1 LISARRSR
9 IWMRTVV
16 AIKST
21 GGRGASRATRYISER
36 DRNPEREGAGPRHLF
51 SEREDTLTYRGA
63 DRLLSHGTGTPD
75 KDDLIHIAVSFRKED
90 YERLGPTD
98 DERKEQL
105 REVAREA
112 MGEMSRELRAR
123 EMRWVAGIHLNTDH
137 PHIHIVISKESKDLE
152 TDKSR
157 RIGRIP
163 KRLLPYRETHAGGS
177 TRPVEGRIGSHF
189 VAALDRHI
197 ERARESAERKLQPV
211 REAGE
216 TRGMGE
222 WLRNEARARDAG
234 ASWGTPEKV
243 TDGSQVRQDRVVLG
257 EALEKSLRRE
267 YAALAYERAL
277 KHGET
282 FRFHTRDESS
292 NSERQ
297 ISESDVRRRADARG
311 ARAASEQD
319 LRTAVERRKV
329 RQQVSESDVTRH
341 GATIRELRKNRSRL
355 LDKLGKEL
363 SRANLEHSQAQARA
377 GGVLQKYMARGQEIP
392 FPIIARDTLVE
403 LQEQA
408 IKYGL
413 AARVESLEQL
423 RVALAVEK
431 GQPIRNDK
439 EAARLGAQLFTART
453 ELDGRQKRVAGFDQM
468 RHLQRWEI
476 NGERWSLTDIDRQ
489 IEWQSDQARVFG
501 RYHFHLDPH
510 ARKAADKEAVR
521 LVTVRDELVKRIDE
535 RRNEFHKEA
544 EDARKLV
551 EVLTYA
557 HEKETASRSLD
568 SRVMPQ
574 LEFTREELRR
584 IEANAEATHDAEM
597 LRQLD
602 EFEKRLNERDSQT
615 ERMKPE
621 ERLGRAIAREIMA
634 EVTHRESA
642 ERLANFNERADVQ
655 PLAIE
660 SKDGRINV
668 HRLKETKPHSVV
680 ERALR
685 PLLEKPADR
694 ETRHAIE
701 AASANSQARLV
712 TDYEKS
718 RTYLEAARE
727 IASSLRAELRE
738 QAIDKTHVIPAFTPK
753 ERINLEIYAE
763 RQADPRERAHYLS
776 LARGEIVQA
785 THSHDAPDNRF
796 THNQASQFD
805 HGRAAEQ
812 SHAYDTRARSTGRA
826 R

>member
-1 LISARRSR
+1 
-9 IWMRTVV
+9 MRAIV

-36 DRNPEREGAGPRHLF
+36 DRDPEREGAKPRPLF

-63 DRLLSHGTGTPD
+63 DRLLSNGAGTPD

-90 YERLGPTD
+90 YEQLGPTD
-98 DERKEQL
+98 VERKEQL

-112 MGEMSRELRAR
+112 MAEMSREMRAK

-137 PHIHIVISKESKDLE
+137 PHVHIVISKEVKDLE

-163 KRLLPYRETHAGGS
+163 KRLLPYREAQADGS
-177 TRPVEGRIGSHF
+177 TRPVEGRIGNHF

-197 ERARESAERKLQPV
+197 ERARESVERNLQPV
-211 REAGE
+211 REAGLA
-216 TRGMGE
+216 RGIGD
-222 WLRNEARARDAG
+222 WLRNEARARDAS
-234 ASWGTPEKV
+234 ASWGTPEKA

-257 EALEKSLRRE
+257 ESIEKSLRRE
-267 YAALAYERAL
+267 YAALAYEKAV

-282 FRFHTRDESS
+282 FRFFARDEST
-292 NSERQ
+292 NGERQ
-297 ISESDVRRRADARG
+297 ISESDIKRRADARG
-311 ARAASEQD
+311 SRAAAEQN
-319 LRTAVERRKV
+319 LRTSVERQEV
-329 RQQVSESDVTRH
+329 RQQVAERDVTRH
-341 GATIRELRKNRSRL
+341 GATIRELRKIRSNL

-363 SRANLEHSQAQARA
+363 SRANLEHGQAQARA
-377 GGVLQKYMARGQEIP
+377 GAVRQKYAARGQELP
-392 FPIIARDTLVE
+392 SPIIARDTLVE

-413 AARVESLEQL
+413 ADRVETLEQL
-423 RVALAVEK
+423 RVALADEN
-431 GQPIRNDK
+431 GQHSRDDK
-439 EAARLGAQLFTART
+439 EAARLGAQLFTAHT
-453 ELDGRQKRVAGFDQM
+453 ELDARRDRVAGFDQM

-476 NGERWSLTDIDRQ
+476 NGERWSLTDLDRQ
-489 IEWQSDQARVFG
+489 LEWQTDQARVVG
-501 RYHFHLDPH
+501 RYHFHLDPR
-510 ARKAADKEAVR
+510 ARKAASQEAAR
-521 LVTVRDELVKRIDE
+521 LVTVRNELAKRIDE
-535 RRNEFHKEA
+535 RRNELHKEA
-544 EDARKLV
+544 DDARKLV
-551 EVLTYA
+551 EVLA
-557 HEKETASRSLD
+557 RVHESEAASRSPD
-568 SRVMPQ
+568 GRVMPQ
-574 LEFTREELRR
+574 PEFTREELRR
-584 IEANAEATHDAEM
+584 IEANAEATRDAGL

-602 EFEKRLNERDSQT
+602 EFERRFNEGNLPT

-621 ERLGRAIAREIMA
+621 EQLGRAMAREIMA
-634 EVTHRESA
+634 EVAYREST
-642 ERLANFNERADVQ
+642 ERLANYNERADAQ

-685 PLLEKPADR
+685 PLLEKPAAR

-718 RTYLEAARE
+718 RAYLEAARE
-727 IASSLRAELRE
+727 IAGSLRAEMRE
-738 QAIDKTHVIPAFTPK
+738 QAIDKSHLMPAFTPK

-785 THSHDAPDNRF
+785 TPSHDAPGTRF
-796 THNQASQFD
+796 AHDPASRFD
-805 HGRAAEQ
+805 HGRTGEQ
-812 SHAYDTRARSTGRA
+812 SQRYDTHARSTGRA

>member
-1 LISARRSR
+1 
-9 IWMRTVV
+9 MRAVV

-21 GGRGASRATRYISER
+21 GGRGASRAARYISER
-36 DRNPEREGAGPRHLF
+36 DRNPEREGAGPRPLF

-63 DRLLSHGTGTPD
+63 DRLLSNGTGTPD

-98 DERKEQL
+98 EERKEQL

-112 MGEMSRELRAR
+112 MGEMSRELRAK

-137 PHIHIVISKESKDLE
+137 PHVHIVISKEIKDLE

-157 RIGRIP
+157 RMGRIP
-163 KRLLPYRETHAGGS
+163 KRLLPYRETHADGS
-177 TRPVEGRIGSHF
+177 TRPMEGRIGNHF

-197 ERARESAERKLQPV
+197 ERAKELAERKLQPA
-211 REAGE
+211 REAGKA
-216 TRGMGE
+216 RGVGE

-234 ASWGTPEKV
+234 ASWGAPEKV

-267 YAALAYERAL
+267 YAALAYEKAL

-282 FRFHTRDESS
+282 FRFHTRDEST
-292 NSERQ
+292 NGERQ
-297 ISESDVRRRADARG
+297 ISESDIKRRADARG
-311 ARAASEQD
+311 SRAASEQN
-319 LRTAVERRKV
+319 LRTSVERQKV

-341 GATIRELRKNRSRL
+341 GGTIRELRKIRSQL

-363 SRANLEHSQAQARA
+363 SRANLEHTQAQARA
-377 GGVLQKYMARGQEIP
+377 GGVRQKYMARGQELP
-392 FPIIARDTLVE
+392 SPIIARDTLVE

-413 AARVESLEQL
+413 ADHVETLEQL
-423 RVALAVEK
+423 RVTLAVEN

-439 EAARLGAQLFTART
+439 EAGRLGAQLFTART
-453 ELDGRQKRVAGFDQM
+453 ELQAKQERAEGFDQM

-476 NGERWSLTDIDRQ
+476 NGERWSLTDLDRQ
-489 IEWQSDQARVFG
+489 IEWQSDQARVIG
-501 RYHFHLDPH
+501 RYHYHLDPR
-510 ARKAADKEAVR
+510 ARKAADKEAAR
-521 LVTVRDELVKRIDE
+521 LVTIRDELVTRIDE
-535 RRNEFHKEA
+535 RRNELHKETD
-544 EDARKLV
+544 DARKLV
-551 EVLTYA
+551 EVLTRV
-557 HEKETASRSLD
+557 HESETASRSLD
-568 SRVMPQ
+568 GRVMPQ
-574 LEFTREELRR
+574 PEFTREELRR
-584 IEANAEATHDAEM
+584 IEANAEATRDAGL

-602 EFEKRLNERDSQT
+602 EFEKRFNERSSQS
-615 ERMKPE
+615 ERIKPE
-621 ERLGRAIAREIMA
+621 ERLGRAMAREIMA
-634 EVTHRESA
+634 EVAYRESA
-642 ERLANFNERADVQ
+642 ERLANFNERSDAQ

-685 PLLEKPADR
+685 PLLEKPAVR

-718 RTYLEAARE
+718 RAYLEAARE
-727 IASSLRAELRE
+727 IAGSLRAEVRE
-738 QAIDKTHVIPAFTPK
+738 QAIDKSQMVPAFTPK

-785 THSHDAPDNRF
+785 TPSHDLPGNRF
-796 THNQASQFD
+796 AHDHASQFD

-812 SHAYDTRARSTGRA
+812 SHTYDTHARSTGRA